1 MVSMEFPSSLLP
13 TPSPPPAVRD
23 SRNTT
28 HNHQHSSVPLHPNH
42 LPFGNPL
49 PFPKPDSTFRVGFCN
64 IRGFPAV
71 THHNEKVSDI
81 KHFNISSDL
90 DLFGGCKS
98 NLNWRCLPD
107 PLQLREWFQSA
118 DRCRSFATNNIHE
131 KFGKFQF
138 GGTFWIAA
146 GHATGHIMQS
156 DKDPS
161 NLGWWVSCSLQGHSG
176 KMLTIIFA
184 YWLCSNATLRLE
196 SVYVQHHCFFDAI
209 NRHSCPRLA
218 FLEDLALFISTCRDA
233 RDAILV
239 LGNMNSDIRH
249 PTLQTFMSDIDLHE
263 LCYPLMVSQSSPLQQ
278 CSNMATIL
286 VKLLLTALGLW
297 MTSVD
302 HSPGNHRAIVININ
316 LVDCIGEPRYLI
328 ICPPGWQLNST
339 LPVTQK
345 ISTCFP
351 TARREAQS
359 YCKA

>member
-1 MVSMEFPSSLLP
+1 
-13 TPSPPPAVRD
+13 
-23 SRNTT
+23 
-28 HNHQHSSVPLHPNH
+28 
-42 LPFGNPL
+42 
-49 PFPKPDSTFRVGFCN
+49 
-64 IRGFPAV
+64 
-71 THHNEKVSDI
+71 
-81 KHFNISSDL
+81 
-90 DLFGGCKS
+90 
-98 NLNWRCLPD
+98 
-107 PLQLREWFQSA
+107 LQLREWFQSA

-176 KMLTIIFA
+176 KMFA

-278 CSNMATIL
+278 RSNMATIL